1 MKLITLDIESFP
13 NYFLIAFKSLGT
25 NKVITFEI
33 KDAHGKFTD
42 VETQKILSILSKSE
56 TFGFNSLH
64 FDMPIITGSLNGH
77 TAYQLN
83 QLSNGIIIDNLR
95 PWQVLKQLKLQSLD
109 VKHFDLKEVAVD
121 VGVSLKLY
129 GGRLHSKRL
138 QDLPIAPNTTLSL
151 SDMDNIKE
159 YCINDLDTN
168 IDLYNAIKP
177 RLDVRRDMILH
188 YGYSVL
194 SKSDAQI
201 AELVIKSDLQ
211 AINPDIDFNNK
222 NTFDKIVYKT
232 PDFIKFKTKLL
243 QNALSLIEK
252 HEFNVLANGSVE
264 LPKHLTD
271 LNIKIGFTQ
280 YQLGIGGLHSKEKSQ
295 IVIPNK
301 NQYLIDKDVTSYYPS
316 IILNLGLYP
325 KQLGKD
331 FLTVFKNKVTER
343 LHAKRNNDKVKSE
356 VLKIVINGSY
366 GKLGSV
372 YSALYAPD
380 LMLTTTLTGQL
391 SLLMLIENLELNGIK
406 VVSANTDGVVSLL
419 SKDKKDFYESVCQ
432 DWELLTGFGLEDK
445 EYIGL
450 YSRDVNSYIAI
461 TKDGFKGK
469 GIFTLNELS
478 KNPQADICVEA
489 VIAFLKD
496 NVSVEKTINDCKDVR
511 KFLTVRSVTGGAVY
525 KGEYLGKVVRFYY
538 AKNGSNIHYAKNNN
552 KVPKSDG
559 SKPLM
564 ELTELPTDIDY
575 NRYVREAQEIL
586 ESLGHIGG
594 RLC

>member
-1 MKLITLDIESFP
+1 MKLVSLDVESYN
-13 NYFLIAFKSLGT
+13 NYFLLAFKSLDG
-25 NKVITFEI
+25 KVITFEL
-33 KDAHGKFTD
+33 KSRDAQISNTERKQ
-42 VETQKILSILSKSE
+42 VLSILNNNE

-64 FDMPIITGSLNGH
+64 YDMPMITGYLEGYSSSL
-77 TAYQLN
+77 LN
-83 QLSNGIIIDNLR
+83 DISNAIIGDSLL
-95 PWQVLKQLKLQSLD
+95 PWQIANKFHLTIPNF
-109 VKHFDLKEVAVD
+109 KHFDLKEVAVG
-121 VGVSLKLY
+121 VGTSLKLY

-138 QDLPIAPNTTLSL
+138 QDLPILPNTILSMQ
-151 SDMDNIKE
+151 DMVTIKE
-159 YCINDLDTN
+159 YCINDLDTT
-168 IDLYNAIKP
+168 IDLYNAIKS
-177 RLDVRRDMILH
+177 RLEVRRDMIVD

-201 AELVIKSDLQ
+201 AELVIKHELKK
-211 AINPDIDFNNK
+211 INPDIDFK
-222 NTFDKIVYKT
+222 AKTDISKITYKA
-232 PDFIKFKTKLL
+232 PDFIKFITPLL
-243 QNALSLIEK
+243 KSTLSLIENT
-252 HEFNVLANGSVE
+252 EFKMSNGSVD
-264 LPKHLTD
+264 LPKIITD
-271 LNIKIGFTQ
+271 LDIKIGFTQ

-343 LHAKRNNDKVKSE
+343 LHAKRNKDKVKSE

-366 GKLGSV
+366 GKLGSP

-391 SLLMLIENLELNGIK
+391 SLLMLIENLELNCIK
-406 VVSANTDGVVSLL
+406 VVSANTDGVVSLVP
-419 SKDKKDFYESVCQ
+419 KDKKELFETICQ

-445 EYIGL
+445 EYKSL
-450 YSRDVNSYIAI
+450 YSRDVNNYLAL
-461 TKDGFKGK
+461 TNDGFKGK

-478 KNPQADICVEA
+478 KNPQADICIEA
-489 VIAFLKD
+489 VVAFLKD
-496 NVSVEKTINDCKDVR
+496 NVSVEKTISDCRDVR
-511 KFLTVRSVTGGAVY
+511 RFLNVRYVTGGAVY
-525 KGEYLGKVVRFYY
+525 KGGYLGKVVRFYY
-538 AKNGSNIHYAKNNN
+538 AKNGASIHYAKNNN

-575 NRYVREAQEIL
+575 VRYVREAEAIL
-586 ESLGHIGG
+586 ESLGHVGG